1 MQLTSARLLASLWE
15 QHPLLSATRPRLRVI
30 LLDTINQRGDRSTRL
45 GGRPHGVRF
54 CYSHETGEEVE
65 TKWGY
70 KSLRMSDSVL
80 LYLQETDTN
89 SASASDE
96 GLFKPYLCVRPERQK
111 NKKPYFLK
119 LLDYSPRA
127 ASINDHKTGAFKQLI
142 SILSQSGD

>member
-1 MQLTSARLLASLWE
+1 MSGS
-15 QHPLLSATRPRLRVI
+15 VI
-30 LLDTINQRGDRSTRL
+30 LMKLVRKS
-45 GGRPHGVRF
+45 RP
-54 CYSHETGEEVE
+54 SEV
-65 TKWGY
+65 TKASECQTVFY
-70 KSLRMSDSVL
+70 CICKKPI
-80 LYLQETDTN
+80 QT
-89 SASASDE
+89 ASASDE